1 MLKSERTYRTGKV
14 FLVFGIL
21 FAIVTV
27 IAAVVHCMEYSW
39 MPFELTFELPF
50 QVLLEYVLIGAGL
63 TLIFLGLAWI
73 CYGVASN
80 RAKKESDAL
89 LHAEEVH
96 FEEHFAC
103 EPVVVESKPCQN
115 QSKNIAATWKSK
127 LSRVAD
133 TDAARMVGKFV
144 LPAVIAGAVAVTAVL
159 VFTKKDKK
167 AKRRQQFYRWLG

>member
-21 FAIVTV
+21 FAVVTV
-27 IAAVVHCMEYSW
+27 IAAAVHCMEYSW

-50 QVLLEYVLIGAGL
+50 EVLLEYVLIGAGL

-73 CYGVASN
+73 CYGVASS

-89 LHAEEVH
+89 LHAEEIH
-96 FEEHFAC
+96 FEERFAC
-103 EPVVVESKPCQN
+103 EPIAEAQPCQN
-115 QSKNIAATWKSK
+115 KNKNTADTWKSK

-144 LPAVIAGAVAVTAVL
+144 LPAVIAGAVAFTAVL

-167 AKRRQQFYRWLG
+167 AKRRQQFYQWLG